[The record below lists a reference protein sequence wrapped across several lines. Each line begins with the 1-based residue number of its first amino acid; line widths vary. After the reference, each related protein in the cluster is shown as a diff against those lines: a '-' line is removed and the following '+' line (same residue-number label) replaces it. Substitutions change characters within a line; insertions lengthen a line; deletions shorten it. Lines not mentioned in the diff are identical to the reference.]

1 MRKTTIGINQL
12 IGEDSNC
19 EFKEFLERKQFKS
32 WMKSISAF
40 ANGYGGSLLFGMND
54 HGVALGL
61 SDAKGDAE
69 FISDKVKT
77 FMDPVPEFELKHIQ
91 PEDGVNLL
99 ELCVHQGNMPPYYF
113 VNSGS
118 RIAFVRIGDESVIA
132 TSHQLSSLVLKG
144 RNVTYDSLPTEFRR
158 KDMSFAQLGESYEKQ
173 IEAPLF
179 EKLLHSFSL
188 ITAKGVLT
196 NAGVLFSD
204 QCPYR
209 HSSLYCT
216 RWNDIIKT

>member
-1 MRKTTIGINQL
+1 MRKTAGEIKQF

-19 EFKEFLERKQFKS
+19 DFKEFLERKQFKS
-32 WMKSISAF
+32 WLKSVSAF

-54 HGVALGL
+54 QGAAIGLG
-61 SDAKGDAE
+61 DAKGDAE

-77 FMDPVPEFELKHIQ
+77 FMDPVPEFELKYIQ
-91 PEDGVNLL
+91 PEEDVNLL
-99 ELCVHQGNMPPYYF
+99 ELRVHQGNMPPYYF

-158 KDMSFAQLGESYEKQ
+158 EDVSFHKLGESYEKQ
-173 IEAPLF
+173 IDAPLL

-188 ITAKGVLT
+188 ITTSGMLT

-204 QCPYR
+204 QCHYR

-216 RWNDIIKT
+216 R